1 MAKIGEHFQTG
12 QLCKEYGV
20 YQFDGYLDGS
30 ADPLPSADE
39 RVIPLGLQIKLV
51 GGNWSESPTSLN
63 ALYYTQHHKLLAFN
77 LKAGPINH
85 TNNRLLKYELVTGR
99 WKMAERETCLNI
111 VKHLYE

>member
-39 RVIPLGLQIKLV
+39 RVIPIRNSEIFPPVRSANKACWWKLV
-51 GGNWSESPTSLN
+51 GIADQS
-63 ALYYTQHHKLLAFN
+63 
-77 LKAGPINH
+77 
-85 TNNRLLKYELVTGR
+85 
-99 WKMAERETCLNI
+99 
-111 VKHLYE
+111 